1 MAPAIGGLFA
11 GGIISGLDGA
21 KGMPGWRWLLLLE
34 GVLTVFCGICFYF
47 ILPDYPHNCRY
58 LTPEQR
64 RVAHVRI
71 MHDRDLNMTLDA
83 GQLTSWEALKAVI
96 CDVRCWLFLALYT
109 LDCTCTTISY
119 FIPTILKSLG
129 YTSVTAQWMT
139 VPIWTT
145 GGICM
150 LALSYTSDKTQDRR
164 WHIVGLFTAPI
175 IACLVSLFVS
185 QGAAKYAMMC
195 FLIAS
200 IYTAVPLI
208 LNWASEVISFP
219 SQKRSVSIAFI
230 NSFGHLSLI
239 YGSYLWP
246 SVNAPRHVLGF
257 TAVAA
262 LCGAAALLA
271 MALPF
276 IFKMLPKEPATR
288 AERAILAADEEQRAM
303 ASAVSEVK

>member
-1 MAPAIGGLFA
+1 
-11 GGIISGLDGA
+11 
-21 KGMPGWRWLLLLE
+21 
-34 GVLTVFCGICFYF
+34 
-47 ILPDYPHNCRY
+47 
-58 LTPEQR
+58 
-64 RVAHVRI
+64 
-71 MHDRDLNMTLDA
+71 MHDRNLNMTLDS
-83 GQLTSWEALKAVI
+83 GKLTSFQAVKAVV
-96 CDVRCWLFLALYT
+96 CDPKCWLFLLLYT

-119 FIPTILKSLG
+119 FIPTILRSLG

-164 WHIVGLFTAPI
+164 WHIFGLFTAPI
-175 IACLVSLFVS
+175 IACLVSLFVD

-195 FLIAS
+195 FLIAG

-257 TAVAA
+257 SAVAA

-271 MALPF
+271 MAMPW
-276 IFKMLPKEPATR
+276 IFKLLPKQPATR
-288 AERAILAADEEQRAM
+288 AERAILAADQEQQIVESVAPDT
-303 ASAVSEVK
+303 K